1 MFPTIQSILHGGY
14 DYWANKEHTGC
25 ATGID
30 LTAVDIPDDR
40 VTISQN
46 LASSLGY
53 RGEPPRYWAIE
64 TKDNA
69 LYYRLARASRRDL
82 KQAKD
87 STHVLTFDECTKNRR
102 NLCSKLFREGDKVY
116 FRQVVQSLL
125 SSTLVE
131 EQVKNS
137 ELVTFFAH
145 MVDLVKEGEGDE
157 IAEDDSDTEQYNLI
171 QQSSI
176 NKVDVTAQSGLVE
189 EVEMAQ
195 PAAMKKLNKADLRIK
210 ARKEQRREEKRRMK
224 LQG

>member
-14 DYWANKEHTGC
+14 DYWANKEHAGC

-46 LASSLGY
+46 LASSLGF

-116 FRQVVQSLL
+116 FRQVVQSLM

-131 EQVKNS
+131 SQVKNS
-137 ELVTFFAH
+137 ELVTFFAD
-145 MVDLVKEGEGDE
+145 MIKDE
-157 IAEDDSDTEQYNLI
+157 DEFLEEDDSDMEQYNLI
-171 QQSSI
+171 KQMTSKQM
-176 NKVDVTAQSGLVE
+176 TA
-189 EVEMAQ
+189 
-195 PAAMKKLNKADLRIK
+195 
-210 ARKEQRREEKRRMK
+210 KERRAQRRREKRQKERRIVRRMK
-224 LQG
+224 GG